1 MGSAINRIVSN
12 NYIEERIFPNNYE
25 STIGTFRNYLLDFSK
40 YENMKFSFNFT
51 EVYRRF
57 IQPVKTCWNSLA
69 MCVDS
74 VVKMRPTLRILAAE
88 PGHDLHDII
97 PSDRQFDV
105 LEELLKPLMMIKD
118 TSERLS
124 ADRPSL
130 HIVMCCLMNIM
141 TLSQADGFDSKSE
154 PYQAFV
160 KKLEAEMLMPSR
172 FPDFGRK
179 NREVK

>member
-1 MGSAINRIVSN
+1 
-12 NYIEERIFPNNYE
+12 
-25 STIGTFRNYLLDFSK
+25 
-40 YENMKFSFNFT
+40 
-51 EVYRRF
+51 
-57 IQPVKTCWNSLA
+57 
-69 MCVDS
+69 
-74 VVKMRPTLRILAAE
+74 MRPTLRILAAE
-88 PGHDLHDII
+88 LGHDLHDII

-118 TSERLS
+118 ISERLS

-141 TLSQADGFDSKSE
+141 TLSQADGFHSKSE

-160 KKLEAEMLMPSR
+160 QKLEAEMLMPSH